1 MTGSSGGT
9 LGQCR
14 TPLSWRTGPLSARPG
29 RPDYSKGIQLGT
41 ERMPLDRLQAVGAA
55 AGPMSGWSASSRH
68 RAGTKDAEH
77 KRNETSISMGWG
89 RSTNNAGDAGL
100 QTNAFG
106 GRDLG
111 ERYEVAKTNVQ
122 QGWGSSAAAGTFGG
136 TTTSAYGALAVPTPP
151 ATSLMS
157 PHYVNVQ
164 PDVRESDD
172 HAAAVGGGGV

>member
-1 MTGSSGGT
+1 MTSGGT

-14 TPLSWRTGPLSARPG
+14 TPLSWRTGPLSERPG
-29 RPDYSKGIQLGT
+29 RPDYSKGIQLGK
-41 ERMPLDRLQAVGAA
+41 ERMPLDRLQAVGAS

-68 RAGTKDAEH
+68 RAGTTDAEH

-89 RSTNNAGDAGL
+89 RAVKAGNVDAGL
-100 QTNAFG
+100 QTNAVG
-106 GRDLG
+106 GRDLS
-111 ERYEVAKTNVQ
+111 ERCEVAKTNVQ
-122 QGWGSSAAAGTFGG
+122 QGWGSSAAAGTSGG